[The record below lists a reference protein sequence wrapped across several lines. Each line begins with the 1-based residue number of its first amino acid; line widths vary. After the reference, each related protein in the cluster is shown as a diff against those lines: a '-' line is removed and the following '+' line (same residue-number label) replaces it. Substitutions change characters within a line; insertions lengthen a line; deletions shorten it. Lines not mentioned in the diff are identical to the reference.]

1 MHIMLVR
8 AAAFVVVVSLS
19 SLAVGQEGNFT
30 AKGAATPPPKELSDE
45 VRKLLGKQSIQLL
58 DEGGKT
64 VGEFWFREA
73 IPADATPE
81 QIKNG
86 VTWREVPQSTVL
98 GAVRFE
104 QDWTDYRNQKVKAGV
119 YTLRLGYQPADGDH
133 MGSSDFQEFA
143 LVVAADKDKKPDP
156 VDAKRLVEMSGSSI
170 GATHPGVFMLAPN
183 PKAEGPSIVSAP
195 RNHWVLQS
203 KSDIAVGGKK
213 TGRSM
218 GIGLNVVG
226 HAE

>member
-1 MHIMLVR
+1 MRVR
-8 AAAFVVVVSLS
+8 ALALVGLIALVPLIAA
-19 SLAVGQEGNFT
+19 QEGKFT
-30 AKGAATPPPKELSDE
+30 VKAATNAPPKELADD
-45 VRKLLGKQSIQLL
+45 VQKLLGKSSIQLL
-58 DEGGKT
+58 DGDK
-64 VGEFWFREA
+64 VIGEFWFRGD
-73 IPADATPE
+73 IPADATAE

-86 VTWREVPQSTVL
+86 ITWREVKQTEVI

-104 QDWTDYRNQKVKAGV
+104 QDWTDYRKQKVKAGV

-133 MGSSDFQEFA
+133 QGSSEFQDF
-143 LVVAADKDKKPDP
+143 LVVVAADKDKKPELLDF
-156 VDAKRLVEMSGSSI
+156 KQMVEMSGSSI

-183 PKAEGPSIVSAP
+183 PKGAGPAIIPAP

-203 KSDIAVGGKK
+203 KGEISVAGKK
-213 TGRSM
+213 TGTAL